1 MKKLTVTVLM
11 ILLIACT
18 KKESPVA
25 KNVENS
31 LKSVSL
37 VSSRDYRAN
46 DDIDHEF
53 QITDNQ
59 NTQRLPFHF
68 SSIINGYELHDNS
81 LYILGISG
89 IHKLDIESKK
99 EEVVIDLPNVNK
111 TTHLNNKLYYIVDGG
126 VKDDK
131 TYSPTICSDFDNNCQ
146 TISYDTINLM
156 ADEKYLYVHGVDV
169 LSAKANNQVLVLD
182 ETLNIVET
190 KEFDHNISI
199 HKIGNEILIL
209 EDSGIISTLDG
220 QTIDNVGFE
229 VSPQSSILTHDVYLL
244 VDETFSEV
252 HLINKNAKSVDP
264 FNFDNIYY
272 AINSDL
278 YKIVYYFE
286 AEDKPAS
293 IFKYE
298 KSQNEFI
305 EIATYDYNTENY
317 ISMYFDYE

>member
-1 MKKLTVTVLM
+1 
-11 ILLIACT
+11 
-18 KKESPVA
+18 
-25 KNVENS
+25 
-31 LKSVSL
+31 
-37 VSSRDYRAN
+37 
-46 DDIDHEF
+46 
-53 QITDNQ
+53 
-59 NTQRLPFHF
+59 
-68 SSIINGYELHDNS
+68 
-81 LYILGISG
+81 
-89 IHKLDIESKK
+89 
-99 EEVVIDLPNVNK
+99 
-111 TTHLNNKLYYIVDGG
+111 
-126 VKDDK
+126 
-131 TYSPTICSDFDNNCQ
+131 
-146 TISYDTINLM
+146 M

-199 HKIGNEILIL
+199 HKIDNEILIL
-209 EDSGIISTLDG
+209 EDSGTISTLDG

-229 VSPQSSILTHDVYLL
+229 VSPQSSILTNDVYLL

-264 FNFDNIYY
+264 FNFDDIYY
-272 AINSDL
+272 EINSDL